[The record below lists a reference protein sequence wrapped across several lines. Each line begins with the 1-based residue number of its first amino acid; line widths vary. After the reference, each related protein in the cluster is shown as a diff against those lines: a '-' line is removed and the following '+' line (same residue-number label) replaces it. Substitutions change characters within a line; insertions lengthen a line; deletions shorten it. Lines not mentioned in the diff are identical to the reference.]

1 MRPRCLIDRLGKGRT
16 LPFLRRGN
24 KDAANKPAKERTL
37 PAACLRRK
45 GALRQ
50 SNPRTA
56 SNEKSRGRLA
66 KRRSQACGM
75 QGRAVGPSF
84 LIDIVRLCR
93 VGRLC
98 GAFARQKR
106 FRSLAMPMKLFLPH
120 EARPS
125 AVWGRAAAGA
135 FKRRSPR
142 LQSMLLYRF
151 RPRRKAMAASSAGR
165 FSSIPSN
172 S

>member
-1 MRPRCLIDRLGKGRT
+1 MTGSGRDER
-16 LPFLRRGN
+16 FLSGDAGAKTRRISPQRSGRFLQQ
-24 KDAANKPAKERTL
+24 AF
-37 PAACLRRK
+37 RRK

-120 EARPS
+120 GARPS